1 MCLGNSTQMKRENI
15 ERNLSVLHMLVV
27 WSITLAD
34 RTLRGP
40 TCYRSCGMTSR
51 THWKWGGWKKYWAWA
66 SPWSLMVPDF
76 FSPFAL
82 SGNLLLCW
90 HPRAKHKLS
99 FYFEYW
105 WKGKSE
111 SMTTNRRNIMKVPL
125 LVFLNFPL
133 TQDARYYK
141 EDDSKIWY
149 LNQGFNG
156 SKNGQNKLFS
166 TWFYG

>member
-1 MCLGNSTQMKRENI
+1 MYLRTSGLCPHVSNLVYNFGRSNPPRSYLLQKLWNDLQNTLEVRGVEEVLGM
-15 ERNLSVLHMLVV
+15 
-27 WSITLAD
+27 
-34 RTLRGP
+34 
-40 TCYRSCGMTSR
+40 
-51 THWKWGGWKKYWAWA
+51 
-66 SPWSLMVPDF
+66 SLPLVPDGARL

-105 WKGKSE
+105 WKAKSE

-156 SKNGQNKLFS
+156 SKNGQDKLFS
-166 TWFYG
+166 T